1 MQTDLFEQH
10 QDHSDV
16 WRVSDLTR
24 EIKRILESGFHPLW
38 VSGEISNLSAH
49 PSGHRYFVLKDGSS
63 QLKAVL
69 FKGDA
74 SSLGFVP
81 QEGDE
86 CIAYGQ
92 VTVYEPRGEYQ
103 IRVRHMMQ
111 DGTGSMR
118 MQFERLKKKLLEEGL
133 FEESRKRPLPRLARN
148 LAIITSLSGAALQDF
163 LSILERRSWNGSVF
177 IFNSQVQ
184 GKDAPASLVRAFE
197 EALSFPGI
205 DLIVLA
211 RGGGSIE
218 DLWAFNDESLVRR
231 VADSPIP
238 TISAIGHQTDFVL
251 TDFSADFRAETPSA
265 AAEWIS
271 SEHVRMREL
280 LVELGERLARIPES
294 SIDRTM
300 DRLGLVEGRLRNC
313 SPESRIELQHQYLDD
328 LESRISRKTVTFF
341 EHNQYVVKTLGQRL
355 EGGSLASSLKKGFAY
370 FQDEDGKIMDKAK
383 ALAKGKRVK
392 ATFADGSRQLRVE
405 Q

>member
-1 MQTDLFEQH
+1 
-10 QDHSDV
+10 
-16 WRVSDLTR
+16 
-24 EIKRILESGFHPLW
+24 
-38 VSGEISNLSAH
+38 
-49 PSGHRYFVLKDGSS
+49 
-63 QLKAVL
+63 
-69 FKGDA
+69 
-74 SSLGFVP
+74 
-81 QEGDE
+81 
-86 CIAYGQ
+86 
-92 VTVYEPRGEYQ
+92 
-103 IRVRHMMQ
+103 
-111 DGTGSMR
+111 MR

-218 DLWAFNDESLVRR
+218 DLWAFNDENLVRR

-271 SEHVRMREL
+271 SEPRRDEVARRARERWQGFPKAPSAGPWIA
-280 LVELGERLARIPES
+280 LGS
-294 SIDRTM
+294 S
-300 DRLGLVEGRLRNC
+300 
-313 SPESRIELQHQYLDD
+313 
-328 LESRISRKTVTFF
+328 
-341 EHNQYVVKTLGQRL
+341 
-355 EGGSLASSLKKGFAY
+355 
-370 FQDEDGKIMDKAK
+370 KA
-383 ALAKGKRVK
+383 
-392 ATFADGSRQLRVE
+392 D
-405 Q
+405 